1 MSSEKH
7 RKLKLAVFS
16 IRMQVITMFVLL
28 TVLLVGIITQIYT
41 GYYRRIMEK
50 EVIRQTMNT
59 GEQISTKTEMLLD
72 EASKILQW
80 GNSADAYNFLNA
92 EGNRREETLQLI
104 NDINMYRTSMLI
116 DKTVQNVYLFDID
129 GTSYNEKIG
138 IYQREK
144 YKKSEYIYKKIT
156 QQQDCL
162 IFVPQNE
169 AEEDMV
175 LYGTGLRQPATDKII
190 GYIAIEF
197 KNKVFEKMLGDV
209 ELGDSGSFFM
219 INDEDREILFGENCI
234 YNKLK
239 GRITFESENGYMQM
253 MADNKKVL
261 MVYCKIPHTGAIL
274 GGCVYLSELTQ
285 SIRNITKTFLI
296 ISMFLTILFGLGCF
310 VVTTH
315 ITKPIWILKE
325 KMLETAKG
333 NLNAYIEVYHE
344 NEFGILERQYNKML
358 KEIQELLKKS
368 TEDQQNLKKAELKAL
383 QSQINPHF
391 LYNTLDTI
399 MWLVAVNENEKAI
412 EMIESLSVFFKTG
425 LSKGMDWIPVEREIE
440 HVKSYLY
447 IQQSRYSDI
456 LQYVIDISPDIMQ
469 YDMLKMTLQ
478 PIVENAIYHGIKNK
492 ENGGIITIKG
502 NMDGKFLS
510 FLISDTGVGME
521 EAAVIRLNQRMQEN
535 KISYEECENGFGL
548 YNVNR
553 RIKLYCGEESGII
566 VESQMEEGTKVHIRM
581 LVIKGERKS
590 GCII

>member
-1 MSSEKH
+1 MSGEKH
-7 RKLKLAVFS
+7 KKLKLAILS

-41 GYYRRIMEK
+41 GYYQRMMEK

-59 GEQISTKTEMLLD
+59 GERISTKTEMLLD
-72 EASKILQW
+72 EANKILHW

-92 EGNRREETLQLI
+92 EGSRREETLQLI

-116 DKTVQNVYLFDID
+116 DQTVQNVYLFDID
-129 GTSYNEKIG
+129 GTTYNEKIG

-144 YKKSEYIYKKIT
+144 YKKSTYIYEKIT

-162 IFVPQNE
+162 IFVPENE

-175 LYGTGLRQPATDKII
+175 LYGMGIRQPATGKII

-197 KNKVFEKMLGDV
+197 KNKVFEKMLDDV

-219 INDEDREILFGENCI
+219 INDENHEILFGENHI
-234 YNKLK
+234 YDKLK
-239 GRITFESENGYMQM
+239 EKIIFENENGYMQV
-253 MADNKKVL
+253 MADGKKVL
-261 MVYCKIPHTGAIL
+261 MVYCKIPHTRAIL

-285 SIRNITKTFLI
+285 SIRNITKTFI
-296 ISMFLTILFGLGCF
+296 VISVFLTILFGIGCF
-310 VVTTH
+310 IVATH

-325 KMLETAKG
+325 KMLETAGG
-333 NLNAYIEVYHE
+333 NLNAYVEEYHD

-358 KEIQELLKKS
+358 KELQELLKKR

-469 YDMLKMTLQ
+469 YEMLKMTLQ

-521 EAAVIRLNQRMQEN
+521 ADAVIKLNQRMREN
-535 KISYEECENGFGL
+535 KISYEDCENGFGL

-553 RIKLYCGEESGII
+553 RIKLYCGEESGIT

-581 LVIKGERKS
+581 LAIKGGENQDV
-590 GCII
+590 